1 MLTTS
6 QNYVRCIKPNGIRK
20 PDAFDGHFVLRQLRY
35 TGVGAVVAIQRSG
48 YPISMSHSE
57 FVGRYRCIALDR
69 PKLLQGSAK
78 EATTALIKNGPLIA
92 GVPAQDWLGSKDC
105 QIGVTRVY
113 MREEVVKALEQ
124 PRLEATRKAAI
135 ALQRRERGKQ
145 ARNVCGVLMMHARGV
160 AAVREMLEKHDTD
173 RAQDALDALAASW
186 QVPSPPAPLTQA

>member
-1 MLTTS
+1 MHGSRILACARWIS
-6 QNYVRCIKPNGIRK
+6 SVCSWLI
-20 PDAFDGHFVLRQLRY
+20 AFAQ
-35 TGVGAVVAIQRSG
+35 S
-48 YPISMSHSE
+48 
-57 FVGRYRCIALDR
+57 DR
-69 PKLLQGSAK
+69 PK
-78 EATTALIKNGPLIA
+78 TTNTAQPKKNGPVIA
-92 GVPAQDWLGSKDC
+92 GVPDQDWLGSKDC

-124 PRLEATRKAAI
+124 PRLEATRTAAI

-186 QVPSPPAPLTQA
+186 QVPSPRAPLTQP